1 MIRALLL
8 LLLLTACGRPL
19 TENERAYLSTIHGAK
34 GSEADTVFV
43 IPDMATASYREYRG
57 EDEGFDCGVYA

>member
-19 TENERAYLSTIHGAK
+19 TENERAYLSTIHGNSVDYDRVRLHDGAPTR
-34 GSEADTVFV
+34 AVRA
-43 IPDMATASYREYRG
+43 PPAASASCRRRK
-57 EDEGFDCGVYA
+57 VTP